1 MTRPDSHESKRIF
14 RFEFEDRYRR
24 PARLFGIEE
33 GNAVVTLTVGR
44 LVARFGRWAVSTPL
58 ANISEVSL
66 TGPYMFLKTAGP
78 AHLSLSDRGITF
90 ASNSRQGVCIAF
102 AEPVG
107 GIEPLGVIKHPN
119 LTVTVAD
126 CAGLLAALGDSAK

>member
-1 MTRPDSHESKRIF
+1 MSGVDAA
-14 RFEFEDRYRR
+14 D
-24 PARLFGIEE
+24 
-33 GNAVVTLTVGR
+33 
-44 LVARFGRWAVSTPL
+44 
-58 ANISEVSL
+58 NISEVSL